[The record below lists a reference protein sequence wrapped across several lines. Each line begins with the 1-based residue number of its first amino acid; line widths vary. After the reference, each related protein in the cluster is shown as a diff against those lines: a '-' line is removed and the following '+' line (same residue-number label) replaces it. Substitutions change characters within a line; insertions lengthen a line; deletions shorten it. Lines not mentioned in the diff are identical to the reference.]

1 MNKAIKRICNID
13 IKRYNSEKEILNK
26 SGIFAYFNED
36 DIMNCKA
43 MIIGPEDTPYSHGLL
58 FFDIHFPYNYPFTP
72 PKVKYISNSMTR
84 IHPNLYVNGKVC
96 LSILGTWHGPGWT
109 PAMNIISLLT
119 TIQSLLT
126 KNPIEHEPHFEKET
140 GPLSKRYIKIINY
153 ERFKSLIINRYKD
166 LRPDLNYFKNDIIR
180 HIHNNKDKIL
190 ETFNNVS
197 YQESNKEKL
206 YSQVYAI
213 LLYTNWSKIKS
224 RLFELFEAI
233 DTQCNE
239 DDSILNPKTLVEVK
253 EVSDEPVLSVESA
266 NTQPVESTSKKKKY
280 QRKCPNDPAKQ
291 YDVSTIKLSE
301 NDNKQYIVKEYI
313 KNDKSTKKW
322 IKYTI

>member
-13 IKRYNSEKEILNK
+13 IKRYNSEKTILNN
-26 SGIFAYFNED
+26 SGIFAYFDEE

-43 MIIGPEDTPYSHGLL
+43 MIIGPEDTPYSHGIL
-58 FFDIHFPYNYPFTP
+58 FFDIQFPHNYPFTP
-72 PKVKYISNSMTR
+72 PKVNYISNSMTR

-140 GPLSKRYIKIINY
+140 GALSKRYIKIINY

-166 LRPDLNYFKNDIIR
+166 IRPDLNYFKNDIIR
-180 HIHNNKDKIL
+180 HIHNNKCKIL
-190 ETFNNVS
+190 EIFNNVS
-197 YQESNKEKL
+197 SGASNKEVL

-213 LLYTNWSKIKS
+213 KLIINWSKLKD
-224 RLFELFEAI
+224 RLFDIFESI
-233 DTQCNE
+233 DSQCKE
-239 DDSILNPKTLVEVK
+239 DPSILYPKNVEK
-253 EVSDEPVLSVESA
+253 EENIDKVAEQDEILNTSV
-266 NTQPVESTSKKKKY
+266 TQTIQSKPKKY
-280 QRKCPNDPAKQ
+280 IRKCPNDPAKL
-291 YDVSTIKLSE
+291 YEVSTIKLSE
-301 NDNKQYIVKEYI
+301 NDNKNYIVKEYI
-313 KNDKSTKKW
+313 KNDKSIKKW
-322 IKYTI
+322 IKA

>member
-13 IKRYNSEKEILNK
+13 IKRYNEEMDILNK

-43 MIIGPEDTPYSHGLL
+43 MIIGPEDTPYSHGML
-58 FFDIHFPYNYPFTP
+58 FFDIHFPHNYPFTP
-72 PKVKYISNSMTR
+72 PKVKYVSNSMTR

-180 HIHNNKDKIL
+180 HIHNNKDKML
-190 ETFNNVS
+190 DTFNNVS
-197 YQESNKEKL
+197 SCASNKETL

-213 LLYTNWSKIKS
+213 QLFINWSKLKD
-224 RLFELFEAI
+224 RLFELFEKI
-233 DTQCNE
+233 DSQCNE
-239 DDSILNPKTLVEVK
+239 DDSILNPKTLEEVDN
-253 EVSDEPVLSVESA
+253 VISVD
-266 NTQPVESTSKKKKY
+266 PVESVVTIPSISKKKY

-291 YDVSTIKLSE
+291 YDVATIKLSE

-313 KNDKSTKKW
+313 KNDKSMKRWVKHV
-322 IKYTI
+322 I